1 LNKKIQESQ
10 KDLNIVRNN
19 IDKEVN
25 KYKESTG
32 IQEIEKKF
40 RSEIYALKAS
50 ALKKEREL

>member
-1 LNKKIQESQ
+1 L
-10 KDLNIVRNN
+10 RNN